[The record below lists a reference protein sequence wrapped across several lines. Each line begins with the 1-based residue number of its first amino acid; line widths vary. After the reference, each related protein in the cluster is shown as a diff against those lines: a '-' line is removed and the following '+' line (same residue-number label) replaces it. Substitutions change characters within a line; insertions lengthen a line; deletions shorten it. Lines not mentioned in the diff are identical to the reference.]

1 MKNCFSGNTNK
12 HFKPDLVIS
21 RPPQLSFALT
31 LALLLLAVCSGGCA
45 SKPATPITGQT
56 PAPHSTSQS
65 SGQTLELTLLY
76 GSEKE
81 LWITD
86 VTSSFNKEQHFSS
99 AGKRIFV
106 KAIPM
111 ASGEAI
117 DEILE
122 GHREAD
128 LVSPASSVF
137 VELGNRESL
146 TQSGRPLVGETYS
159 LVRSPLVIAMWKPTA
174 ERLGWGKKPIAWA
187 DIVKLIASESG
198 SGKDNHGSW
207 GKFRFSHTSPQ
218 FSSSGLLTLIAEA
231 YAASGKTDHLTLT
244 DLRNPKVVEFLSAI
258 EKAVPYHGSSTGFYG
273 RLMFVADP
281 YHVSAA
287 ALYENMVVE
296 SYSENGLPYPIVAVY
311 PKEGTLWSDHP
322 IGVVERNWVTPE
334 RREASKLYIDYLLEQ
349 HQQEKAVAYGFR
361 PSVAGI
367 SPGPPLDEAHGV
379 NPNEPSTGLEIPSMP
394 VIEGVL
400 HLWESGKVKHSG
412 M

>member
-1 MKNCFSGNTNK
+1 MT
-12 HFKPDLVIS
+12 S
-21 RPPQLSFALT
+21 RPPQLSAALS
-31 LALLLLAVCSGGCA
+31 LALLLLALCFGGCA
-45 SKPATPITGQT
+45 SRPAAPATGGNASAPQSNAQ
-56 PAPHSTSQS
+56 PAPPS
-65 SGQTLELTLLY
+65 SAQTLELTLLY

-86 VTSSFNKEQHFSS
+86 VTRSFNKEQHFSS
-99 AGKRIFV
+99 TGKRIFV

-111 ASGEAI
+111 ASGEAV

-146 TQSGRPLVGETYS
+146 TQTNRALVGKTYS

-174 ERLGWGKKPIAWA
+174 ERLGWGRKPIAWA
-187 DIVKLIASESG
+187 DIVRLIASENRST
-198 SGKDNHGSW
+198 KDEQGPW
-207 GKFRFSHTSPQ
+207 GQFRFSHTSPR

-231 YAASGKTDHLTLT
+231 YAASGKNGHLTLT
-244 DLRNPKVVEFLSAI
+244 DLENPKVVEFLSAV
-258 EKAVPYHGSSTGFYG
+258 ERAVPYHGSSTGFYG

-281 YHVSAA
+281 YHISAA

-322 IGVVERNWVTPE
+322 IGIVERNWVTPE
-334 RREASKLYIDYLLEQ
+334 RREAAKQYIDYLLARQ
-349 HQQEKAVAYGFR
+349 QQEKAIAYGFR
-361 PSVAGI
+361 PAVAGI
-367 SPGPPLDEAHGV
+367 PLGSPLDAAHGV
-379 NPNEPSTGLEIPSMP
+379 NPGEPSTDLELPSMP